1 MLTFNRQ
8 AISIVA
14 MTVFALLA
22 GFWLL
27 LREPA
32 GGHDLEHGHEAAG
45 AEAFERGPHG
55 GRLLRDGDFALEVTI
70 FETGVPPEFRLY
82 AYQDEEPLAPSA
94 FQAGIEVTRLGDR
107 RDRFQFRPEG
117 DYLRAQG
124 SVKEPHSF
132 DVSITAGHA
141 GRQHVWTYA
150 SYEGRTRIAPVAA
163 EAAGLVVEA
172 AGPARLEDDLEV
184 AGHITPNRDR
194 VARIEA
200 RFPGL
205 VREVRKSIGDTVAA
219 GEVLAVV
226 ESNESLQP
234 YSIKAPFGGTVL
246 DRGTSPGAVAGST
259 PLFEVADL
267 STVWVDLHVF
277 AHDVTRV
284 QPGQPVHLVL
294 PDGSEVTAPIERM
307 APQADPGSQT
317 VTARAVVANAEG
329 HLRPGQ
335 AVTGRIVV
343 GGRDVPL
350 AVKTSG
356 LQRFRD
362 STVVYAQVGDT
373 YEVRMLNLGQQH
385 RGWVEVLGGLEPGER
400 YVAENSFLVKA
411 DIEKSGASHDH

>member
-8 AISIVA
+8 ALAIGT
-14 MTVFALLA
+14 MTALALLL
-22 GFWLL
+22 GLWLL
-27 LREPA
+27 LREP
-32 GGHDLEHGHEAAG
+32 GGEHGHGHEAAEA
-45 AEAFERGPHG
+45 AEFERGPHR

-82 AYQDEEPLAPSA
+82 AYRDDKPLAPSE
-94 FQAGIEVTRLGDR
+94 FQVGLEVTRLGDR

-124 SVKEPHSF
+124 SVTEPHSF
-132 DVSITAGHA
+132 DVRVTAAHA

-150 SYEGRTRIAPVAA
+150 SYEGRTRISPAAA
-163 EAAGLVVEA
+163 EAGGLVVEA
-172 AGPARLEDDLEV
+172 AGPARLEDDIEV

-205 VREVRKSIGDTVAA
+205 VREVRKSIGDAVAA

-234 YSIKAPFGGTVL
+234 YSIRAPFGGTVL
-246 DRGTSPGAVAGST
+246 DRSTSPGAVAGNVA
-259 PLFEVADL
+259 LFEVADL

-277 AHDVTRV
+277 ARDVTRV
-284 QPGQPVHLVL
+284 QPGQPVHLIL
-294 PDGSEVTAPIERM
+294 PDGSEVTAPVERL
-307 APQADPGSQT
+307 APQADAGSQT
-317 VTARAVVANAEG
+317 VTARAAVANAEG

-343 GGRDVPL
+343 GSRDVPL

-362 STVVYAQVGDT
+362 FTVVYAQVGDT
-373 YEVRMLNLGQQH
+373 YEVRMLELGRQH

-400 YVAENSFLVKA
+400 YVTENSFLVKA